1 MGNANFI
8 DDQNLED
15 GYEIIPLNLYL
26 STITWMYNSDIDM
39 GIASKIRTYD
49 YMELKSKEDTNFV
62 LITLYAAP
70 VIVAAAGLLIWL
82 KRRHS

>member
-1 MGNANFI
+1 
-8 DDQNLED
+8 
-15 GYEIIPLNLYL
+15 
-26 STITWMYNSDIDM
+26 MYNSDIDM